1 PTLRRLPRPDV
12 SAKGKGQVI
21 YIGSGLEAVYA
32 ETLHET
38 LRGYFHSL
46 IDPILEPS
54 VTHKVEFRAGLMSE
68 FASSQDTLLLHLL
81 ANTGNIWKKLL
92 VQEEFL
98 PVKNV
103 RVRLRLP
110 ERRTAKSV
118 TLMWSGNTMPWSV
131 REGWIELTV
140 PQVLVY
146 ESIRVDLV

>member
-1 PTLRRLPRPDV
+1 MDFRGPKAQSDTVRKTLTV
-12 SAKGKGQVI
+12 ATT
-21 YIGSGLEAVYA
+21 A
-32 ETLHET
+32 LH
-38 LRGYFHSL
+38 
-46 IDPILEPS
+46 
-54 VTHKVEFRAGLMSE
+54 RA
-68 FASSQDTLLLHLL
+68 ASRSPKLLQRTLLLHLL
-81 ANTGNIWKKLL
+81 ANTWNIWKKLL

-98 PVKNV
+98 PAKMV